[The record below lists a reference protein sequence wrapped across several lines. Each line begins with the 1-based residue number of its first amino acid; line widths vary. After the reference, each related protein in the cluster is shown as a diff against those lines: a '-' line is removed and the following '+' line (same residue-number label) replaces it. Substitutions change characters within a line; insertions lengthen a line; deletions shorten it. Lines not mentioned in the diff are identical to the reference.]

1 MVCSTHAEDS
11 VLGKRRHGQSRQE
24 EGDHPVSVRE
34 EVLIGQGGGVDA
46 VVTAAAEAMLPV
58 ATSEESSGSDN
69 VSMMMNVGGSVAT
82 SEESSGSD
90 NVSMMMNVGGSV
102 AEVPVVNAYIAT
114 DTSDRQNP
122 TVASKLPRAVQ
133 CAQSLISG
141 GSSVAARRRQRRR
154 EVEVA
159 AAQAILAA
167 ELHERHAGRAKV
179 LRIMVKRTIEELRAV
194 PGAGD
199 GQRPREEAAIAVA
212 AVRRAEQQRREN
224 ATSFAPHASRAAVKA
239 ASPVA
244 VTTRLPD

>member
-1 MVCSTHAEDS
+1 
-11 VLGKRRHGQSRQE
+11 
-24 EGDHPVSVRE
+24 
-34 EVLIGQGGGVDA
+34 
-46 VVTAAAEAMLPV
+46 MLPV
-58 ATSEESSGSDN
+58 ATSEESSGS
-69 VSMMMNVGGSVAT
+69 
-82 SEESSGSD
+82 E

-102 AEVPVVNAYIAT
+102 AEVPVVNAYIAA

-141 GSSVAARRRQRRR
+141 GSSVAARWRQRRR

-167 ELHERHAGRAKV
+167 ERHAERAKV
-179 LRIMVKRTIEELRAV
+179 LRILVKRTIEELRAV

-212 AVRRAEQQRREN
+212 AVRRAEQQRR
-224 ATSFAPHASRAAVKA
+224 
-239 ASPVA
+239 
-244 VTTRLPD
+244 